1 MDSAAGTNMHST
13 LDSCCSAHFAW
24 NYDVCMG
31 KLDETCVRAFWYPD
45 WEGENIKCKRDGNE
59 PLYMTDNPTMYM
71 FNQKKDCCAEHYSW
85 NLAECM
91 GTAASTSAGKYY
103 PDWLGDNMCKNDGAA
118 PTYMTLNPT
127 MWLHDTLSDCCTK
140 NYGWKMK
147 ECMGASAPASSGLY
161 YPDWSGDNEG
171 CLADGNEP
179 QYSKLILFMFEH
191 CCLLIQELTFLSS
204 VSSF

>member
-1 MDSAAGTNMHST
+1 MTSWTGTMAILGNMIS
-13 LDSCCSAHFAW
+13 
-24 NYDVCMG
+24 
-31 KLDETCVRAFWYPD
+31 
-45 WEGENIKCKRDGNE
+45 I
-59 PLYMTDNPTMYM
+59 
-71 FNQKKDCCAEHYSW
+71 
-85 NLAECM
+85 
-91 GTAASTSAGKYY
+91 
-103 PDWLGDNMCKNDGAA
+103 
-118 PTYMTLNPT
+118 
-127 MWLHDTLSDCCTK
+127 TK